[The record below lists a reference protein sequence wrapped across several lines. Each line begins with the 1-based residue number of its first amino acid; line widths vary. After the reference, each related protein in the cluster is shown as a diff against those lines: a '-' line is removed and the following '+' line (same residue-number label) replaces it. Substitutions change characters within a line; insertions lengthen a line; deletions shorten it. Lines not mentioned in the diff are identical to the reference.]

1 MLRALPTWGVRKD
14 AVTEQGFL
22 FILVFVHHLLHSAWF
37 VAGLDTCLSIMKVL
51 HNGLGDSKYRPCPLL
66 QSYVDAGWLGQ
77 KVGKGV
83 YQYDQEHQKDAKH

>member
-1 MLRALPTWGVRKD
+1 
-14 AVTEQGFL
+14 
-22 FILVFVHHLLHSAWF
+22 
-37 VAGLDTCLSIMKVL
+37 MKVL

>member
-1 MLRALPTWGVRKD
+1 MLGD
-14 AVTEQGFL
+14 AVTEQGFS
-22 FILVFVHHLLHSAWF
+22 FVLVLAPPPSLCLVCP
-37 VAGLDTCLSIMKVL
+37 GLDTCLSIMKVL
-51 HNGLGDSKYRPCPLL
+51 HNGLGDTKYRPCPLL